1 MTVVTVMPPL
11 SARRVVLA
19 LVALLVTVL
28 TVLTHAPSASA
39 EDGTSGPRY
48 APLDRPGP
56 ALRVPAADLRAAME
70 CHGKPGVGP
79 RAVYLNPATS
89 VTPEEN
95 YGWNWEPLFDA
106 QGRYWCTMTMPHHT
120 FGDIQTAA
128 EYIVHAIRT
137 MYRRTGEKVAILGH
151 SQGGMSGRWA
161 LRFWPDLRDKVSE
174 VIGMAPS
181 NHGTKSLVQCVPGVT
196 RCVPAVWQQSWGSHF
211 VQALNSRAETFAGI
225 DYTNI
230 YTRNDEVVT
239 PPAEA
244 SGLTTGAGRISN
256 VEVQDVC
263 PLDPYEHVLM
273 GTVSPAVH
281 ALVMDAL
288 THRGPAD
295 PARVDRAACNQLYM
309 PGIDPTDLQAN
320 AAPLLALPSLLS
332 TSLPEVTFSGA
343 PMLDREPPLRCYVL
357 ATRCRR

>member
-1 MTVVTVMPPL
+1 
-11 SARRVVLA
+11 VLGRHLA
-19 LVALLVTVL
+19 SLVALTVAATTL
-28 TVLTHAPSASA
+28 SLGGTATAASA
-39 EDGTSGPRY
+39 DPEDPSPAY
-48 APLDRPGP
+48 SPLDRPGP
-56 ALRVPAADLRAAME
+56 ALRVPKADLRAAME
-70 CHGKPGVGP
+70 CHGTPGTGP

-106 QGRYWCTMTMPHHT
+106 EGRYWCTMTMPYHT

-128 EYIVHAIRT
+128 EYIVFALRT
-137 MYRRTGEKVAILGH
+137 MYRRTDGKVAILGH

-161 LRFWPDLRDKVSE
+161 LRFWPDLRSKVSD

-181 NHGTKSLVQCVPGVT
+181 NHGTKSLVQCIEGVT
-196 RCVPAVWQQSWGSHF
+196 KCVPAVWQQGWGSDF
-211 VQALNSRAETFAGI
+211 VTALNSRAETFAGI

-230 YTRNDEVVT
+230 YTGVDEVVT

-244 SGLTTGAGRISN
+244 SSLTTGAGEITN
-256 VEVQDVC
+256 VKVQDVC

-273 GTVSPAVH
+273 GTVSPTVH

-295 PARVDRAACNQLYM
+295 PSRVDPAVCNQLYM
-309 PGIDPTDLQAN
+309 PGIDPADLQAN
-320 AAPLLALPSLLS
+320 AAPLLALPNLLS
-332 TSLPEVTFSGA
+332 TSLPDVTLSGA
-343 PMLDREPPLRCYVL
+343 PMVGSEPKLRSYVFADR
-357 ATRCRR
+357 